1 MTAAFDEMEGCDGRV
16 REPYLSVHEW
26 LKTHDLDDLKRK
38 RSEAEALW
46 ETGKGDSEKGGTRG
60 G

>member
-1 MTAAFDEMEGCDGRV
+1 MEGCDGRV

-46 ETGKGDSEKGGTRG
+46 CSTAR
-60 G
+60 